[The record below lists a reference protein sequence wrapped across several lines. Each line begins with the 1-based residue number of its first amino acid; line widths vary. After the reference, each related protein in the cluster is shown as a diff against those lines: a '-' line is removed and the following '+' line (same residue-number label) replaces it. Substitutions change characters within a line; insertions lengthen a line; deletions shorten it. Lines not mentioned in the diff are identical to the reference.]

1 MTDTPL
7 IFRFT
12 SVKQNGA
19 DIFPAN
25 VVLSLFMFAIGLHP
39 FDNMPSKNQQ
49 HQKAIKNR
57 KPAYVLDFQ
66 HICGFTEWRRWR
78 DSNSRTAFG
87 GYTISNRAPSTN

>member
-39 FDNMPSKNQQ
+39 FDNMPPKNQ
-49 HQKAIKNR
+49 
-57 KPAYVLDFQ
+57 
-66 HICGFTEWRRWR
+66 
-78 DSNSRTAFG
+78 
-87 GYTISNRAPSTN
+87 